1 MADIETLQS
10 ELRIQSVEH
19 SYKIAAAR
27 KQIRAVVRARFY
39 WKERVGS
46 IPLELHALVE
56 KSGAGDVHNLV
67 CYPHGGLIWLR
78 VCYW

>member
-27 KQIRAVVRARFY
+27 KQIQSLLNYELPIIIAMLENDEPS
-39 WKERVGS
+39 ERVLPFTKD
-46 IPLELHALVE
+46 IVKKLLAV
-56 KSGAGDVHNLV
+56 KQF
-67 CYPHGGLIWLR
+67 GGTSNDPN
-78 VCYW
+78 